1 MLYVNSVMANQ
12 CHKVSHDLIPFH
24 VCTSVEH
31 EKNKNIHQ
39 KIIIIII
46 LIRTYVANKEK
57 NLFLGIANNQPAVE
71 RVSRREFTLL

>member
-1 MLYVNSVMANQ
+1 M
-12 CHKVSHDLIPFH
+12 
-24 VCTSVEH
+24 SVEQ